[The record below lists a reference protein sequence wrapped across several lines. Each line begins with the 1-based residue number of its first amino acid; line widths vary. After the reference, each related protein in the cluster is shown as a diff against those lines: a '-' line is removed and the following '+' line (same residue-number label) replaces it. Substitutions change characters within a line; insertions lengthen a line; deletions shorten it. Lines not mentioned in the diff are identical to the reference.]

1 MATLPGTRAGAA
13 DWWRRWR
20 AILPILGAE
29 FVVWLGFGAVLPVL
43 PLFIHD
49 RGIDLAT
56 LGLIVAAWPAARLVG
71 EPLFGALADRMARR
85 PIMVAGLLA
94 TGVFLGL
101 TLVAPGAPAF
111 LVLRALTGLA
121 TSAYD
126 PAARG
131 YLSDSTPPERQGEAF
146 GLYGAAQMGGL
157 LFGPAIGG
165 LSAAVTG
172 DAGSV
177 FLVGSVAV
185 FAAAVVLATGVRSEP
200 AHGRSVGVAVTGL
213 VEVPSYDGVLA
224 GRAAAEVARDPS
236 EVPAGRPASLW
247 NRRLIAAVV
256 LTSGVNFAAGVSEVN
271 WSLWLT
277 SLGNGLDFIGLTFAA
292 FGASMLLLSPAAGRR
307 VDRQGTFRF
316 IVAGSSAT
324 ALAGL
329 LYGLVV
335 DPALIVAVIVFEGA
349 SFAFLSPALY
359 SVAAAGSPLGRT
371 STAQGVFGAAG
382 TIGFI
387 VSSIASGWLA
397 AIDLRL
403 PFFLFAAVMVVCLM
417 LALAIGG
424 RRLELRPAPA
434 PAREGLR

>member
-1 MATLPGTRAGAA
+1 MATLPGARAGAT
-13 DWWRRWR
+13 DWLRRWR
-20 AILPILGAE
+20 AVLPILGAE

-43 PLFIHD
+43 PLFIRD

-56 LGLIVAAWPAARLVG
+56 LGLVIAAWPAARLLG

-85 PIMVAGLLA
+85 PIMIVGLLA
-94 TGVFLGL
+94 TAVFLGL
-101 TLVAPGAPAF
+101 TLFASGAPAF
-111 LVLRALTGLA
+111 IVLRALTGLA

-131 YLSDSTPPERQGEAF
+131 YLTDSTPPERQGEAF

-157 LFGPAIGG
+157 LFGPALGG
-165 LSAAVTG
+165 LSAALTG
-172 DAGSV
+172 DTGSV

-185 FAAAVVLATGVRSEP
+185 FVAAAVLATGVSREP
-200 AHGRSVGVAVTGL
+200 AHTRSVGVAVAGL
-213 VEVPSYDGVLA
+213 VEVPSYDAVLA
-224 GRAAAEVARDPS
+224 GRAAAEAARDPS
-236 EVPAGRPASLW
+236 EIPAGRPASLW
-247 NRRLIAAVV
+247 NRRLIAAVI

-292 FGASMLLLSPAAGRR
+292 FGGSMLLLSPAAGRR
-307 VDRQGTFRF
+307 VDRQGTFAF
-316 IVAGSSAT
+316 IVAGSCAT

-329 LYGLVV
+329 LYGLVENPV
-335 DPALIVAVIVFEGA
+335 LIVTVIVFEGA

-359 SVAAAGSPLGRT
+359 TVAAAGSPLGRT

-382 TIGFI
+382 TVGFI

-403 PFFLFAAVMVVCLM
+403 PFFLFSAVMVACLVV
-417 LALAIGG
+417 AVAVAG
-424 RRLELRPAPA
+424 RRLESRAGPAA
-434 PAREGLR
+434 AGDGLR